1 MSATNRQSRLD
12 TLKIREAEETLTK
25 KERAE
30 LDAIFAE
37 LDAEEAVAL
46 KPAIE
51 KHQAFIDSLLEEERE
66 LETTIA
72 QLQTIVTAQ
81 TQLVEDARAY
91 LIQHQRKALSG
102 KF

>member
-12 TLKIREAEETLTK
+12 TLKIREAEGTLTE

-30 LDAIFAE
+30 LEAIFAE
-37 LDAEEAVAL
+37 LDAEEAIAL
-46 KPAIE
+46 TPARE
-51 KHQAFIDSLLEEERE
+51 KHQAFIDSLLGEERE

-72 QLQTIVTAQ
+72 QLQAIVTAQ
-81 TQLVEDARAY
+81 AKNVLN
-91 LIQHQRKALSG
+91 QRKDSSG